1 MKAASLAHGWEA
13 GLLSADV
20 SEHLED
26 HKTQEEKIE
35 AQADSRDYNKGHLGS
50 RG

>member
-1 MKAASLAHGWEA
+1 MQAASLAHGWEA
-13 GLLSADV
+13 RLLPADV
-20 SEHLED
+20 PEHLED

-35 AQADSRDYNKGHLGS
+35 TQADSRDYNKGHLSS